1 MYCMNCGNEIDER
14 NNICHGCG
22 VRIDGQKENVIDNT
36 REIKIEDNDR
46 ITDTIK
52 KKYCQNCGY
61 PVTDNIK
68 GDITPINIT
77 TPNIPHIGPHI
88 GMTEIRKGLQTKKS
102 GLAAVLSF
110 IIPGLGQIYR
120 GRITVGSIFLIIG
133 LTLVE
138 INRLLIEDTT
148 FKKIVPDIRDAMIP
162 TIRESVPDIRMI
174 IFVSIY
180 IIFWIYNTHHAYI
193 VNHEE
198 AEKQVKKQ
206 IKRQA
211 E

>member
-52 KKYCQNCGY
+52 KKYCQNCGH

-68 GDITPINIT
+68 GNIDPINIT
-77 TPNIPHIGPHI
+77 TSNMPHI

-120 GRITVGSIFLIIG
+120 GRITIGSIFLIIG
-133 LTLVE
+133 LALIEV
-138 INRLLIEDTT
+138 NRLLIEDTT
-148 FKKIVPDIRDAMIP
+148 FRKIVPDIRDAMIP

-206 IKRQA
+206 IKRQV